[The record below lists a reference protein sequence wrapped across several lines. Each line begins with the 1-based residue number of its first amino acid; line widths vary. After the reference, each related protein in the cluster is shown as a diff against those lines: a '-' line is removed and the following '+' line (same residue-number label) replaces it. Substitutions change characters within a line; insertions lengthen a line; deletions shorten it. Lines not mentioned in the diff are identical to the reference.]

1 MAYLRGEPKVWSVV
15 RVPSVTEEDD
25 RRLHRERDR
34 LINERVQ
41 HVNRIKGLCA
51 VHGIYDYE
59 PIRPNRLAR
68 LEQLRTADGRELQP
82 RVKAEILRELQRLE
96 LVLKMIKTIEAE
108 RDAIALVESQRRTP
122 MRRRSRISSGSR
134 ASDRR
139 SAPHWLVKCS
149 TGSSTIANSLGA
161 MSG

>member
-1 MAYLRGEPKVWSVV
+1 MIVGCS
-15 RVPSVTEEDD
+15 
-25 RRLHRERDR
+25 ERDR

-82 RVKAEILRELQRLE
+82 GVKAEILREFQRSE

-108 RDAIALVESQRRTP
+108 RDAIALA
-122 MRRRSRISSGSR
+122 GK
-134 ASDRR
+134 
-139 SAPHWLVKCS
+139 SATHANAKKIQDLIRLKSIGPEIGTTLV
-149 TGSSTIANSLGA
+149 GEVF
-161 MSG
+161 